1 VIPPYKGLLWSG
13 SSQRYQR
20 SGDPTIFRYAKFM
33 ATSITRTRKKAGRG
47 RPSTGSKS
55 VHLRVLPD
63 QMAEIDE
70 WIVRQPDKPS
80 LPEAIRRLVQL
91 GLDTDAAD
99 KLRVRPAQRKEEP

>member
-1 VIPPYKGLLWSG
+1 
-13 SSQRYQR
+13 
-20 SGDPTIFRYAKFM
+20 M

-63 QMAEIDE
+63 QMADIDD
-70 WIVRQPDKPS
+70 WTARQPDKPS

-91 GLDTDAAD
+91 GLDTDVAKRARSA
-99 KLRVRPAQRKEEP
+99 KRKEEP